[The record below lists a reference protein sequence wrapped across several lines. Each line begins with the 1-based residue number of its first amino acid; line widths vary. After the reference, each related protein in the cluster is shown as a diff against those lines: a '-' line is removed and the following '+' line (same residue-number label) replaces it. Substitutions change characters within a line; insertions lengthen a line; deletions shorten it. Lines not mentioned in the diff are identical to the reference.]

1 MSDELRDLVAA
12 LQARAIEVRLG
23 GKHLRIEKDGKLVG
37 TLPLTPGEYR
47 GVTNQKLQL
56 ERAGVI
62 PKVRR
67 ETGQKRG
74 RRPRMKVRPYDGP
87 LYPPGRQPR
96 SKKED
101 QQ

>member
-1 MSDELRDLVAA
+1 MSDELSDLVAA
-12 LQARAIEVRLG
+12 LQARAIEVRQG
-23 GKHLRIEKDGKLVG
+23 GKHLRVEKDGKLVG

-62 PKVRR
+62 PKVRQ

-74 RRPRMKVRPYDGP
+74 RRPRAHVKPYDGP
-87 LYPPGRQPR
+87 LYPRGRQPR
-96 SKKED
+96 PKED
-101 QQ
+101 A